1 MTKILYLSAT
11 RNTHDQKL
19 IEALSYEFNV
29 TAVTEMKTKGQF
41 YKNRDHFDLVVY
53 TPLNLDVPWSKIG
66 FDYAYGLCMAFEINE
81 MDSNEIGVIS
91 KNVQISN
98 AINIDNAY
106 VLKKFREIYGH
117 EHFVTNFKYGCD
129 IQKFF
134 KEVNSSRYKPIRII
148 CNRSWNEVHQNIVVF
163 EALDLLLKN
172 NIDFQCTFIEDPP
185 ANADLDSKYQDLFKS
200 DKIKFLTKL
209 NVEEMANLLEN
220 SDIYV
225 SASRSDGTSV
235 SLMEAM
241 ACGKIV
247 VTTDFPAN
255 LDLIA
260 TGYNGFTFRIGDAFE
275 LCQTII
281 QILNKDDM
289 ELFIIKERAQKKV
302 IEMCDWSI
310 ESQKLVA
317 SVYSLIKSKENYE

>member
-11 RNTHDQKL
+11 RNTHDQNL
-19 IEALSYEFNV
+19 IEALSNEFTV
-29 TAVTEMKTKGQF
+29 MAVTEMKTKGGL

-53 TPLNLDVPWSKIG
+53 TPLNLDVPWSEIG

-81 MDSNEIGVIS
+81 MANNEIGIIS
-91 KNVQISN
+91 ENVQISN
-98 AINIDNAY
+98 AINIDNGY
-106 VLKKFREIYGH
+106 VLKKFRELYGH

-134 KEVNSSRYKPIRII
+134 KEVNPSRYKPIRIV
-148 CNRSWNEVHQNIVVF
+148 CNRSWKEVHQNPVVF

-172 NIDFQCTFIEDPP
+172 NIDFQCSFIEYPP
-185 ANADLDSKYQDLFKS
+185 ANLYSDSKYQKLFKS
-200 DKIKFLTKL
+200 DKIKFLSKL
-209 NVEEMANLLEN
+209 NAEEMADLLEN

-255 LDLIA
+255 LDLI
-260 TGYNGFTFRIGDAFE
+260 TNGDNGFTFRNGDAFE
-275 LCQTII
+275 LFLTIN
-281 QILNKDDM
+281 QILNINDI
-289 ELFIIKERAQKKV
+289 ELSKIKERAQKSAL
-302 IEMCDWSI
+302 EMGDWSI
-310 ESQKLVA
+310 ESKKLVA
-317 SVYSLIKSKENYE
+317 SVYSLIKSKENND